1 MQAYEFINNL
11 IPPLKPKDKVKLALN
26 WMEEI
31 RTDILPVVEESRFLG
46 FITEDLVFTINNPE
60 TSIAEI
66 SLDNVSCFVY
76 QDKHIYD
83 VIKVASEFHSNMIAV
98 VDRENNYLGVVT
110 MEDAISAFA
119 DSLSIQSNGAV
130 LVLSM
135 NMTDYSLFE
144 IARIIESENTKILSS
159 FLSSDPLDDSKIKLT
174 LKLDKTEIRHV
185 KATLERFGYRILDH
199 FQEEEGI
206 SGEQERID
214 NLFRFLQI

>member
-11 IPPLKPKDKVKLALN
+11 IPPLKLNDKVKLALN

-31 RTDILPVVEESRFLG
+31 RTDILPVVDESRFMG
-46 FITEDLVFTINNPE
+46 FVTEELVFSLNDPE
-60 TSIAEI
+60 ITFAKIQLENI
-66 SLDNVSCFVY
+66 SCFVY

-83 VIKVASEFHSNMIAV
+83 VIKVASEYHSNMIAV
-98 VDRENNYLGVVT
+98 VDRENHYLGVVT

-119 DSLSIQSNGAV
+119 DSLSIQSAGAV

-135 NMTDYSLFE
+135 NMTDYSLSE

-174 LKLDKTEIRHV
+174 LKVDKTELRHV
-185 KATLERFGYRILDH
+185 KATIERFGYRILDH

-206 SGEQERID
+206 NGEQERID

>member
-11 IPPLKPKDKVKLALN
+11 IPPLKLKDKVKLALN

-31 RTDILPVVEESRFLG
+31 RTDILPVVDENRFLG
-46 FITEDLVFTINNPE
+46 FVSEDLVFTINNPE

-83 VIKVASEFHSNMIAV
+83 VIKVASEYHSNMIAV

-144 IARIIESENTKILSS
+144 IARVIESENTKILSS

-174 LKLDKTEIRHV
+174 LKLDKTELRHV

>member
-11 IPPLKPKDKVKLALN
+11 IPPLKLNDKVKLALN

-31 RTDILPVVEESRFLG
+31 RTDILPVVDESRFIG
-46 FITEDLVFTINNPE
+46 FVTEELVFSLNDPE
-60 TSIAEI
+60 ITFAKIQLENI
-66 SLDNVSCFVY
+66 SCFVY

-83 VIKVASEFHSNMIAV
+83 VIKVASEYHSNMIAV
-98 VDRENNYLGVVT
+98 VDRENHYLGVVT

-119 DSLSIQSNGAV
+119 DSLSIQSAGAV

-135 NMTDYSLFE
+135 NMTDYSLSE

-174 LKLDKTEIRHV
+174 LKLDKTELRHV
-185 KATLERFGYRILDH
+185 KATIERFGYRILDH

-206 SGEQERID
+206 NGEQERID

>member
-1 MQAYEFINNL
+1 
-11 IPPLKPKDKVKLALN
+11 
-26 WMEEI
+26 
-31 RTDILPVVEESRFLG
+31 
-46 FITEDLVFTINNPE
+46 
-60 TSIAEI
+60 
-66 SLDNVSCFVY
+66 
-76 QDKHIYD
+76 
-83 VIKVASEFHSNMIAV
+83 
-98 VDRENNYLGVVT
+98 

-135 NMTDYSLFE
+135 NMTDYSLYE
-144 IARIIESENTKILSS
+144 ISRIIESENTKVLSS

-174 LKLDKTEIRHV
+174 LKLDKTELRHV

-206 SGEQERID
+206 NGEQERID

>member
-31 RTDILPVVEESRFLG
+31 RTDILPVVDEHMFMG
-46 FITEDLVFTINNPE
+46 FVTEDLVFTVNDPE
-60 TSIAEI
+60 LTIAKI
-66 SLDNVSCFVY
+66 SLENISCFVY

-83 VIKVASEFHSNMIAV
+83 VIKVASEYHSNMIAV

-135 NMTDYSLFE
+135 NMTDYSLSE

-174 LKLDKTEIRHV
+174 LKLDKTELRHV

>member
-11 IPPLKPKDKVKLALN
+11 IPPLKLKDKVKLALN

-159 FLSSDPLDDSKIKLT
+159 FLSSDPLDDSKVKLT
-174 LKLDKTEIRHV
+174 LKLDKTELRHV

>member
-1 MQAYEFINNL
+1 MLAYEFINNL
-11 IPPLKPKDKVKLALN
+11 IPPLKLKDKAKLALN

-31 RTDILPVVEESRFLG
+31 RTDILPVVDDNRFMG
-46 FITEDLVFTINNPE
+46 FVTEDLVFTVNNPE
-60 TSIAEI
+60 LTIANI
-66 SLDNVSCFVY
+66 SLDNISCFVY

-83 VIKVASEFHSNMIAV
+83 VIKVASEYHSNMIAV

-144 IARIIESENTKILSS
+144 ISRIIESENTKILSS

-174 LKLDKTEIRHV
+174 LKLDKTELRHV

-199 FQEEEGI
+199 FQEEDGI

>member
-11 IPPLKPKDKVKLALN
+11 IPPLKSKDKVKLALN

-31 RTDILPVVEESRFLG
+31 RTDILPVVDESKFMG
-46 FITEDLVFTINNPE
+46 FITEELVFSLNKPE
-60 TSIAEI
+60 VPIANV
-66 SLDNVSCFVY
+66 SLENISCFVY

-83 VIKVASEFHSNMIAV
+83 VIKVASEYHSNMIAV
-98 VDRENNYLGVVT
+98 VDRENHYLGVVT

-119 DSLSIQSNGAV
+119 DSFSIQSNGAV

-135 NMTDYSLFE
+135 NMTDYSLSE

-159 FLSSDPLDDSKIKLT
+159 FISNDPLDDSKIKLT
-174 LKLDKTEIRHV
+174 LKLDKTELRHV
-185 KATLERFGYRILDH
+185 KATIERFGYRILDH
-199 FQEEEGI
+199 FQEEESI
-206 SGEQERID
+206 NGEQERID

>member
-11 IPPLKPKDKVKLALN
+11 IPPLKLDDKVKLALN

-31 RTDILPVVEESRFLG
+31 RTDILPVVDESRFMG
-46 FITEDLVFTINNPE
+46 FVTEELVFSINDPE
-60 TSIAEI
+60 ITFAKIQMENI
-66 SLDNVSCFVY
+66 SCFVY

-83 VIKVASEFHSNMIAV
+83 LIKVASEYHSNMIAV
-98 VDRENNYLGVVT
+98 VDRENHYLGVVT

-135 NMTDYSLFE
+135 NMTDYNLSE

-174 LKLDKTEIRHV
+174 LKLDKTELRHV
-185 KATLERFGYRILDH
+185 KATIERFGYRILDH

-206 SGEQERID
+206 NGEQERID

>member
-11 IPPLKPKDKVKLALN
+11 IPPLKLNDKVKLALN

-31 RTDILPVVEESRFLG
+31 RTDILPVVDEGRFMGFVTEE
-46 FITEDLVFTINNPE
+46 LVFSHNDSENTVSKIELEN
-60 TSIAEI
+60 I
-66 SLDNVSCFVY
+66 SCFVY

-83 VIKVASEFHSNMIAV
+83 VIKVASEYHSNMIAV
-98 VDRENNYLGVVT
+98 VDRENHYIGVVT

-130 LVLSM
+130 LVLSL
-135 NMTDYSLFE
+135 NMTDYSLSE

-174 LKLDKTEIRHV
+174 LKLDKTELRHV
-185 KATLERFGYRILDH
+185 KATIERFGYRILDH

-206 SGEQERID
+206 NGEQERID

>member
-11 IPPLKPKDKVKLALN
+11 IPPLKLNDKAKLALN

-31 RTDILPVVEESRFLG
+31 RTDILPVVDDNMFMGFVTEEL
-46 FITEDLVFTINNPE
+46 IFTVNNPE
-60 TSIAEI
+60 LTIAKI
-66 SLDNVSCFVY
+66 SLENISCFVY

-144 IARIIESENTKILSS
+144 ISRIIESENTKILSS

-174 LKLDKTEIRHV
+174 LKLDKTELRHV

-199 FQEEEGI
+199 FQEEDGI